1 MAFTYDPSTDAGFVR
16 LLIRDTDVFTPA
28 NQLFTD
34 AEISAFLTR
43 EGGVARRAAA
53 AALESLAVDQVMVLK
68 VITMLDLSLD
78 GAKVAA
84 GLRAQANDLR
94 ALAEIEAAA
103 SGGFDVAEMVVD
115 QFTARERTWD
125 EMLRGNL

>member
-1 MAFTYDPSTDAGFVR
+1 MAFTYDPSTDAGLVR
-16 LLIRDTDVFTPA
+16 LLIHDTDDLVAA

-34 AEISAFLTR
+34 AEITAFLTL
-43 EGGVARRAAA
+43 EGNVVRRAAA
-53 AALESLAVDQVMVLK
+53 AALESLAANQAMVLK

-78 GAKVAA
+78 GAKLAA
-84 GLRAQANDLR
+84 ELRAQAKALR
-94 ALAEIEAAA
+94 AQAEADVAA

-115 QFTARERTWD
+115 QFTARERTWK